1 MPIRLSRFASVN
13 PNRKPRRKREFMR
26 RILVSA
32 VVLCSFVSAT
42 LTGAEKSIAPCQL
55 VTRAEVQA
63 VLGAP
68 IVSVME
74 GPRSPD
80 RPVRICN
87 FRSQNGKMMNVYV
100 GPKDKAEFD
109 HEKKGHEAVTGI
121 GDAAYGVPPGVVSFL
136 KGSTNVLVQAM
147 PADVAEF

>member
-1 MPIRLSRFASVN
+1 
-13 PNRKPRRKREFMR
+13 MR
-26 RILVSA
+26 RISVSG
-32 VVLCSFVSAT
+32 VVLCGFVSAT
-42 LTGAEKSIAPCQL
+42 QAGAEKIIDPCQL
-55 VTRAEVQA
+55 VTRSEVQA

-68 IVSVME
+68 IASSTE

-100 GPKDKAEFD
+100 GPKDKARFD
-109 HEKKGHEAVTGI
+109 KEKKGHEAVAGI
-121 GDAAYGVPPGVVSFL
+121 GDAAYGIPPGIVSFL

-147 PADVAEF
+147 PADAVEFERVKALARAAAGRL

>member
-1 MPIRLSRFASVN
+1 
-13 PNRKPRRKREFMR
+13 MR

-32 VVLCSFVSAT
+32 VVLCSFANAT
-42 LTGAEKSIAPCQL
+42 PAGAEKSTDPCQL
-55 VTRAEVQA
+55 VTRSEVQS

-68 IVSVME
+68 IASLME

-80 RPVRICN
+80 RPERICN

-100 GPKDKAEFD
+100 GQKSKAKFED
-109 HEKKGHEAVTGI
+109 EKKGHEAVSGI

-147 PADVAEF
+147 PANAVEFERVKVLARAAAGRL

>member
-1 MPIRLSRFASVN
+1 M
-13 PNRKPRRKREFMR
+13 REFMR

-42 LTGAEKSIAPCQL
+42 LAGAEKSIDPCQL
-55 VTRAEVQA
+55 VTRSEVQA

-68 IVSVME
+68 IVSLME

-100 GPKDKAEFD
+100 GPKNKAKFD

-147 PADVAEF
+147 PADAAEFEKVKALARAAAGRL